1 LQLHEYFF
9 DLYLYFSQYT
19 VWNNAPTLALGS
31 LFQAYP
37 SLILRDEVIEWMERV
52 FVSPDMEAQASLFRV
67 IYGFLESEAERKASG
82 KSKKDMAALIGTNQD
97 FSESG

>member
-1 LQLHEYFF
+1 LQLHEYFI

-19 VWNNAPTLALGS
+19 IWNNAPTLSLGS
-31 LFQAYP
+31 LFQAHP
-37 SLILRDEVIEWMERV
+37 TLILRDEVIEWMERI
-52 FVSPDMEAQASLFRV
+52 FTSSDLEAQASLFKV
-67 IYGFLESEAERKASG
+67 IYAFLESEAERKASG